1 VNRAERAAHLNCQGT
16 PRGANSARF
25 TRVACGPAVV
35 NVPVQRIS
43 VPAIFLVFF
52 RIGLFSFGGG
62 LSGWVYRDVVVLRGW
77 LTEDEF
83 LSGMAVS
90 QILPGANIANLA
102 VYIGQKLIG
111 PVGVAAA
118 LLGLFSGPFFAVIA
132 LASGYHIVK
141 TLPFADAAL
150 DGVAAA
156 AIGLLLMV
164 VAKSAQRAA
173 RHLATLAAFVA
184 TFVAV
189 AVLHWPLLMVVVVVG
204 SLSVWAA
211 WMRHRADA

>member
-1 VNRAERAAHLNCQGT
+1 LPSKLRGRKFRALSCESY
-16 PRGANSARF
+16 P
-25 TRVACGPAVV
+25 GPAVV
-35 NVPVQRIS
+35 NAPVQRVS
-43 VPAIFLVFF
+43 APALFSVFF

-62 LSGWVYRDVVVLRGW
+62 LSGWVYREVVTQRGW

-102 VYIGQKLIG
+102 VYVGQRLIG
-111 PVGVAAA
+111 PVGTAAA

-132 LASGYHIVK
+132 LASVYRVVE
-141 TLPFADAAL
+141 TLPFADAVL

-156 AIGLLLMV
+156 AIGLLLTV
-164 VAKSAQRAA
+164 VAKGAQRAA
-173 RHLATLAAFVA
+173 RHLATLAAFIA

-189 AVLHWPLLMVVVVVG
+189 GLLHWPLLAVVAVVG
-204 SLSVWAA
+204 ALSVWAA
-211 WMRHRADA
+211 WRRSAGDAR